1 MISQSD
7 YDITCDII
15 DDIVLHIK
23 RCSALHYHLT
33 FSNPSLNT
41 SSTMS
46 LKYVNTQLNVDAS
59 RNLTVI
65 NGGTSQWT
73 TVGNK
78 YIL

>member
-1 MISQSD
+1 MISQVTSYMILFYISRD
-7 YDITCDII
+7 
-15 DDIVLHIK
+15 VG
-23 RCSALHYHLT
+23 ALPYHLT

-46 LKYVNTQLNVDAS
+46 LKYDNTKLNVDAS